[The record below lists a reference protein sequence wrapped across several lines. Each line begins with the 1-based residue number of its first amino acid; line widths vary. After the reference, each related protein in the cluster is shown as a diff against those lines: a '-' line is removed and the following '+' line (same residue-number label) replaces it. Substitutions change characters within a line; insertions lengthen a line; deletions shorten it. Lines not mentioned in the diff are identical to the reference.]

1 MIMMTIKTTFIALRR
16 LFIFMAIITAPL
28 WISAGLWMI
37 APTLP
42 LQVSLVDYTVPF
54 DNYAEHK
61 ASTWSFNHLKL
72 NTPRFARMHGSPHNV
87 PQVREVWT
95 KRLSYIGPEPF
106 NPKRRR
112 RLHEIYPTDL
122 IQRSKLPYDMIYIAD
137 TYGVYREDFTAQIM
151 RKGERLEVT
160 PDSDPQLLRELYH
173 QKELDVH
180 MDFSKMLFGG
190 LSAEDLDTVEGHA
203 RAGGDIFFEFN
214 AFCDP
219 TDPRE
224 RERAEEVAG
233 TQWTGWSGRYLPDP
247 TDPLDAP
254 HWLKRLYEEQ
264 YPGKKLPNRP
274 SLLLAHRD
282 GRVFL
287 IESDQPTDVVPTL
300 HVLPGARQRLK
311 ISNAPYYYFWFAVM
325 KPHKWQTQTLAEI
338 ELHAPPDQIS
348 IYQLLE
354 IPTRIPLL
362 TEYRVG
368 RSYRYHLSI
377 DGSDLRQDLGSYH
390 YAGLSVL
397 QSLSAKNRGVS
408 INQRQVFWQF
418 YLPMLRAILW
428 ERSKAR
434 YPDFPP
440 SLTSRF
446 VGLLTQWWSDS
457 SQPQP

>member
-1 MIMMTIKTTFIALRR
+1 
-16 LFIFMAIITAPL
+16 
-28 WISAGLWMI
+28 
-37 APTLP
+37 
-42 LQVSLVDYTVPF
+42 
-54 DNYAEHK
+54 
-61 ASTWSFNHLKL
+61 
-72 NTPRFARMHGSPHNV
+72 
-87 PQVREVWT
+87 
-95 KRLSYIGPEPF
+95 
-106 NPKRRR
+106 
-112 RLHEIYPTDL
+112 
-122 IQRSKLPYDMIYIAD
+122 
-137 TYGVYREDFTAQIM
+137 
-151 RKGERLEVT
+151 
-160 PDSDPQLLRELYH
+160 
-173 QKELDVH
+173 
-180 MDFSKMLFGG
+180 
-190 LSAEDLDTVEGHA
+190 
-203 RAGGDIFFEFN
+203 
-214 AFCDP
+214 
-219 TDPRE
+219 
-224 RERAEEVAG
+224 
-233 TQWTGWSGRYLPDP
+233 
-247 TDPLDAP
+247 
-254 HWLKRLYEEQ
+254 
-264 YPGKKLPNRP
+264 
-274 SLLLAHRD
+274 
-282 GRVFL
+282 
-287 IESDQPTDVVPTL
+287 
-300 HVLPGARQRLK
+300 
-311 ISNAPYYYFWFAVM
+311 M